1 MTREDPSSA
10 PRIPVAEFVKSAWET
25 NDWPPDGPPELAFV
39 GRSNVGKSSLINTL
53 VQRKNLVRT
62 SSTPGRTRL
71 LNFFRVELL
80 RTGGERLVLS
90 LVDLPGFGY
99 AQVSKTER
107 ATWRPTLER
116 YLGKRASLCAVVFL
130 VDARRGAELEER
142 ELAPWIAARGVTVV
156 PVLTK
161 IDKVSKHARRPA
173 GVELAQTLGLPPVL
187 FSAVTGEG
195 SVELWTRLLAAV
207 APTPPAT

>member
-1 MTREDPSSA
+1 MTKDPSSSA
-10 PRIPVAEFVKSAWET
+10 PRIPVAEFVKSAREPA
-25 NDWPPDGPPELAFV
+25 DWPPEGPPELAFV

-62 SSTPGRTRL
+62 SGTPGRTRL
-71 LNFFRVELL
+71 LNFLHVELL
-80 RTGGERLVLS
+80 RGGGERLVLS

-99 AQVSKTER
+99 AQVSKAER
-107 ATWRPTLER
+107 ATWRPALER
-116 YLGKRASLCAVVFL
+116 YLGKRESLRAVAFL
-130 VDARRGAELEER
+130 IDARRGPEIEER

-161 IDKVSKHARRPA
+161 IDKMPKHARHPTA
-173 GVELAQTLGLPPVL
+173 VQVAQALGQPVVL

-195 SVELWTRLLAAV
+195 SAELWARLLAAV
-207 APTPPAT
+207 VPQAG